1 MFKFG
6 QVLLHS
12 YFILRIG
19 RLKKDEAGQTGS
31 NMAGLLGHRPQ
42 NHVNALVGISVEPLN
57 VIGELRFEDAV
68 KLYNGPLLSNRP
80 SP

>member
-57 VIGELRFEDAV
+57 VIGELRSEDAV